1 MKKEIDTFGER
12 PSRLVLLDSHAIL
25 HRAYHAIP
33 DLATTKG
40 EPTGALYGLVSMVLR
55 LSEDL
60 KPDYLVA
67 CRDMPGKTHRHEVYE
82 EYKAQRL
89 ELETDL
95 KVQLDKAPTVFKALG
110 IPVYGLAGFEADDLL
125 GTIVKQMSARSDIEI
140 VIASGD
146 KDVLQLVSDRVK
158 VYMIRTGIS
167 DLALYDTDA
176 VKERYGFGPELLPDL
191 KGIMGDASDN
201 IKGVKG
207 VGEGS
212 AKKLISSLGGLADI
226 YSAIQK
232 KGIEEIS
239 EKTDVQKRFV
249 KLVAENEPDAVFS
262 KQLATIHVNAPITF
276 VLPQTH
282 WHLIDHAA
290 SIAALC
296 DELEFRALK
305 ERVASITKSKIPESE
320 GPESVTASLD
330 FEPQEVDPHSLEET
344 SVALW
349 LLRSDYTTPSIDDI
363 LAYGDT
369 KDFGV
374 AREKIF
380 ADLRKTGKLFDVY
393 EKIEKPLMPIMHS
406 MKETGIALDVP
417 YLKKLAKEYSAELTK
432 IANRIYKH
440 AGREF
445 NINSPKQLGAV
456 IYDELKI
463 LPERQK
469 KTAGGARTTRED
481 ELVKL
486 SDMHPII
493 NDILGF
499 RELSKLL
506 GTYVEKMPTL
516 VHKDG
521 RLHPTFLQAGSAT
534 GRMASEN
541 PGVQNIP
548 IKSEYGRRIRD
559 GFIAAKGNVLASIDY
574 SQIELRVAAG
584 LSADEN
590 LAKVF
595 KEDGDVHTAV
605 AAQVFGVPPEHVDKE
620 MRRRAKV
627 INFGI
632 LYGMGVNALRV
643 NLGANVSRDEAAK
656 FLSDYFENFSGLHT
670 WIERVKQHAAKVG
683 YTETLYGRRRYFPG
697 FKSALPQLRAQAE
710 RMAMNAPIQGTQADI
725 IKIAMI
731 DADALIEK
739 KNWREKVKLV
749 MQVHDELVYEIDEK
763 IAEEVAR
770 EILGVMEGVVSAS
783 ELSGVPIKAEI
794 AIGKNWGEMRKL
806 AASKG
811 EARRSEA

>member
-1 MKKEIDTFGER
+1 MKKQIDEFGER

-33 DLATTKG
+33 DLATAKG

-55 LSEDL
+55 ITEEL
-60 KPDYLVA
+60 KPDYVVA
-67 CRDMPGKTHRHEVYE
+67 CRDMPGKTHRHEIYE
-82 EYKAQRL
+82 EYKGQRQ

-95 KVQLDKAPTVFKALG
+95 KVQLDKAPQIFKALG

-125 GTIVKQMSARSDIEI
+125 GTITKQLSARSDIEI

-146 KDVLQLVSDRVK
+146 KDVLQLVSDRVR

-167 DLALYDTDA
+167 DLALYDEQA
-176 VKERYGFGPELLPDL
+176 VKERYGFGPELLTDL
-191 KGIMGDASDN
+191 KGIMGDMSDN

-212 AKKLISSLGGLADI
+212 AKKLIASLGSLSSI
-226 YSAIQK
+226 YGAIQK
-232 KGIEEIS
+232 QGIETVA
-239 EKTDVQKRFV
+239 EKTGVQKRFV
-249 KLVAENEPDAVFS
+249 KLVAENETDAVFS
-262 KQLATIHVNAPITF
+262 KQLATIHSDAPITF

-282 WHLIDHAA
+282 WYLVDHVA

-296 DELEFRALK
+296 DELEFRSLK
-305 ERVASITKSKIPESE
+305 ERVAAITKRKEMDPEGVE
-320 GPESVTASLD
+320 VESVRTELEI
-330 FEPQEVDPHSLEET
+330 EPQDVDPHSLEET

-349 LLRSDYTTPSIDDI
+349 LLRSEYTTPSLDDI

-380 ADLRKTGKLFDVY
+380 GDLRKTGRLFDVY
-393 EKIEKPLMPIMHS
+393 EKIEKPLMPIMRR
-406 MKETGIALDVP
+406 MKEDGIAIDVP
-417 YLKKLAKEYSAELTK
+417 YLAKLTKEYSAELTK
-432 IANRIYKH
+432 IAARIYKH
-440 AGREF
+440 AGHEF
-445 NINSPKQLGAV
+445 NINSPKQLGTV

-463 LPERQK
+463 LPEKQK

-506 GTYVEKMPTL
+506 GTYVEKMPAL
-516 VHKDG
+516 VEKD
-521 RLHPTFLQAGSAT
+521 RRIHPTFLQAGSAT

-559 GFIAAKGNVLASIDY
+559 GFIAEKGNVLVSIDY

-584 LSADEN
+584 LSGDEN
-590 LAKVF
+590 LARVF
-595 KEDGDVHTAV
+595 KDGGDVHTAV
-605 AAQVFGVPPEHVDKE
+605 ASQVFNVPPEIVDKE

-632 LYGMGVNALRV
+632 LYGMGVNALRQ
-643 NLGANVSRDEAAK
+643 NLGARVTREEASK
-656 FLSDYFENFSGLHT
+656 FLSDYFENFSGLSQ
-670 WIERVKQHAAKVG
+670 WIEHIKQSAARTG

-725 IKIAMI
+725 IKLAMI
-731 DADALIEK
+731 EADALIEK
-739 KNWREKVKLV
+739 KGWRQKVTLV
-749 MQVHDELVYEIDEK
+749 MQVHDELVYEIDEN
-763 IAEEVAR
+763 IAETVAR
-770 EILGVMEGVVSAS
+770 EILKVMEGVVPEG

-806 AASKG
+806 SK
-811 EARRSEA
+811 